1 MAKAFPDEVN
11 DLLRDLMQSV
21 VEDCFDGKQAAFAAA
36 VGLSDPYVSD
46 ILRAKRGGGLELL
59 IAIARYRPLELLPIL
74 KIDPRTVSILWN
86 EQRGEGVEMG
96 ELPNEL
102 KRAARAAVEL
112 FGCTP
117 AVALR
122 AANGAFAK
130 HGETPHA
137 DPDWWLGKMR
147 GDIEEFRK
155 SGERP
160 SIRLLKSPKD

>member
-11 DLLRDLMQSV
+11 DLLRELTQSV
-21 VEDCFDGKQAAFAAA
+21 VDDCFSGKQAAFADA
-36 VGLSDPYVSD
+36 VGLSGPYVSE
-46 ILRAKRGGGLELL
+46 ILGQKRGGGLELL
-59 IAIARYRPLELLPIL
+59 ISIARYRPLELLPIL

-86 EQRGEGVEMG
+86 EQRGEGAEMG
-96 ELPNEL
+96 DLPNEL

-117 AVALR
+117 AVALQ
-122 AANGAFAK
+122 AASAALAK
-130 HGETPHA
+130 HGESPHA

-147 GDIEEFRK
+147 GHIEEYRK

-160 SIRLLKSPKD
+160 SVKALIAK